1 MQDSE
6 LLRKLNQ
13 VLTKRFIRFLNE
25 QSNKQEET
33 YLEFWNEFGP
43 LIKEAALPLTLPT
56 RMISPS
62 YLALSQPH

>member
-1 MQDSE
+1 
-6 LLRKLNQ
+6 

-43 LIKEAALPLTLPT
+43 L
-56 RMISPS
+56 
-62 YLALSQPH
+62 